1 MVDVPN
7 KTDIKDRLW
16 RVYFDNIYFVSP
28 VPIIMR
34 ILKNIPNEQV
44 LKSGFKKKKKKHP
57 RCLTERNDKF
67 MTLEAKRL
75 EVR

>member
-16 RVYFDNIYFVSP
+16 RVYFDNIYFAST

-44 LKSGFKKKKKKHP
+44 LKSGFKKKKKAP
-57 RCLTERNDKF
+57 
-67 MTLEAKRL
+67 
-75 EVR
+75 EVFYWEEW